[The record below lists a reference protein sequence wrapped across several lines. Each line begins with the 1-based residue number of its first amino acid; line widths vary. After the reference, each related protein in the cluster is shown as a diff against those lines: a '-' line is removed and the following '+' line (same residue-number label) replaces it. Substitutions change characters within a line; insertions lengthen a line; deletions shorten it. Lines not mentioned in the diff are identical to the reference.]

1 MHNLKNVSLEIP
13 KNKLVVITG
22 LSGSGKS
29 SLAFDTIY
37 AEGQRRYAESLS
49 SYARQF
55 METRD
60 KPDVDSIEGLSPT
73 IAIDQKSYTQ
83 NPRST
88 VGTVTEIYDYLRLLF
103 SRIGQQYCP
112 DCQVPV
118 QAYTAGAIVEE
129 LRRRARLGGEI
140 LVLSPLAKQEKI
152 VAKGLLE
159 KVEKSGI
166 DSVRVNG
173 PAVASGYGGQSRI
186 MKINDL
192 ADYEFSANKLYS
204 VELLVGK
211 VVDFKKQDLMKM
223 VEVALDLSNG
233 LVIIAN
239 GGDAKPRTEPLS
251 GSGTGETFS
260 TSGLCPKC
268 EKTMPVLDMRSFS
281 FNSPY
286 GACPRCTGLGI
297 TQEVDAQLVMPN
309 DRLTLAEGAIQ
320 PWMRITGNQNWYQ
333 KIIAA
338 VAQRHGFS
346 VNTPVKEFNQKIKD
360 IILRGTGDEE
370 YLVDNKKTKFPG
382 VIPNLLQRHL
392 ETDSEYV
399 RKEIEQYMRESIC
412 SVCAGKRLRRES
424 LAVKI
429 GDLTIA
435 DLSASSIEDNIVFF
449 KGLSSRLVNS
459 PLGRGRGGLA
469 GSSKSTYDQP
479 TPGLE
484 AYPAQAGNTNRTS
497 GLNATQREA
506 IAKPVLKEVIQRLES
521 MEKVG
526 LNYLALNRSMNTLSG
541 GEVTRTRLATQLST
555 GLIGVIYILDEPSI
569 GLHPKD
575 NNMLIASLRTLRDL
589 GNTVIVVE
597 HDPAMMMAADHVID
611 VGPGAG
617 VNGGEIIAQGTV
629 AEIKKNKNSLTGD
642 YLSGREKISCVA
654 GTRSVIARS
663 EATKQSQQSGGL
675 PRPVKTGLAKTIKII
690 GAKAFNLKNI
700 SVELPLGKLVCV
712 TGVSGS
718 GKSTLIIDILGKA
731 LSKHF
736 YRAKDEPGEHKEI
749 KGVDNI
755 DKVIAID
762 QSPIGRTPRSNPAT
776 YTGVFTL
783 IRDLFANL
791 PEAKMHSYGAGKFSF
806 NVKGGGR
813 CEACAGEGYMRIPMQ
828 FLADVYVQCSECNG
842 ARYNREALEVHYL
855 NKNIADVLHMTVEEA
870 SAFFSNVP
878 NISEKLKLLK
888 EVGLGYMQL
897 GQPATNL
904 SGGEAQRVKLAT
916 ELSRASTGTTLY
928 ILDEPTTGL
937 HFEDIRHL
945 LQVLNRLVAK
955 GNTVIII
962 EHNIDVI
969 RCADWVIDMGPG
981 GGKHGG
987 EVVAQGTAKDLMKN
1001 KKSWTGKYLK
1011 TK

>member
-1 MHNLKNVSLEIP
+1 MHDKLIIKGARVHNLKNVSLEIP

-112 DCQVPV
+112 DCNEPV
-118 QAYTAGAIVEE
+118 QSYTPGAILEE
-129 LRRRARLGGEI
+129 VRRRARQGEL
-140 LVLSPLAKQEKI
+140 LVLSPLIKSAKVKRDD
-152 VAKGLLE
+152 LLE
-159 KVEKSGI
+159 KVEKSGYEW
-166 DSVRVNG
+166 VRVNG
-173 PAVASGYGGQSRI
+173 KV

-192 ADYEFSANKLYS
+192 AKYEFSQNKLYS
-204 VELLVGK
+204 VELMVGK
-211 VVDFKKQDLMKM
+211 VEDVKKQDLMKM
-223 VEVALDLSNG
+223 VDAALDLSNG
-233 LVIIAN
+233 LVIISDN
-239 GGDAKPRTEPLS
+239 KND
-251 GSGTGETFS
+251 ETFS

-268 EKTMPVLDMRSFS
+268 SQVMPVLDMRSFS

-286 GACPRCTGLGI
+286 GACPHCTGLGI

-320 PWMRITGNQNWYQ
+320 PWMRITGNQSWYQ

-338 VAQRHGFS
+338 VAERHGFS
-346 VNTPVKEFNQKIKD
+346 VNTPVKEFNQKIIS
-360 IILRGTGDEE
+360 IILRGTGNDE
-370 YLVDNKKTKFPG
+370 YVIDGKKTVFPG

-399 RKEIEQYMRESIC
+399 RKEIEQYMRET
-412 SVCAGKRLRRES
+412 VCPLCNGKRLHRNS

-429 GDLTIA
+429 GEHNIA
-435 DLSASSIEDNIVFF
+435 DLSALSIEDNIVFF
-449 KGLSSRLVNS
+449 KKITIKLSTSAGSNGLS
-459 PLGRGRGGLA
+459 
-469 GSSKSTYDQP
+469 Q
-479 TPGLE
+479 
-484 AYPAQAGNTNRTS
+484 
-497 GLNATQREA
+497 TQREA
-506 IAKPVLKEVIQRLES
+506 IAKPVLKEIIQRLES
-521 MEKVG
+521 LAKVG
-526 LNYLALNRSMNTLSG
+526 LSYLAMDRSMNTLSG

-575 NNMLIASLRTLRDL
+575 NKMLIESLRSLRDM
-589 GNTVIVVE
+589 GNSVIVVE
-597 HDPAMMMAADHVID
+597 HDSAMMFAADYIID

-617 VNGGEIIAQGTV
+617 VGGGEIIAQGTV
-629 AEIKKNKNSLTGD
+629 AQIKKTKKSLTGD

-654 GTRSVIARS
+654 DDS
-663 EATKQSQQSGGL
+663 
-675 PRPVKTGLAKTIKII
+675 AKRTTPKGPLRGKSIKII
-690 GAKAFNLKNI
+690 GAKAFNLQNVD
-700 SVELPLGKLVCV
+700 VEIPLGKLVCV

-718 GKSTLIIDILGKA
+718 GKSTLVIDILGKA

-736 YRAKDEPGEHKEI
+736 YRAKDEPGAHKEI
-749 KGVDNI
+749 KGIANI
-755 DKVIAID
+755 DKVIAIN
-762 QSPIGRTPRSNPAT
+762 QSPIGRTPRSSPAT

-783 IRDLFANL
+783 IRDLFADL
-791 PEAKMHSYGAGKFSF
+791 PEAKINSYDAGKFSF

-828 FLADVYVQCSECNG
+828 FLADVYVQCSECGG
-842 ARYNREALEVHYL
+842 ARYNKEALEIHYR
-855 NKNIADVLHMTVEEA
+855 NKNIADVLNMTVDEA
-870 SAFFSNVP
+870 QTFFSDIL
-878 NISEKLKLLK
+878 NISDKLRILH
-888 EVGLGYMQL
+888 EVGLGYMHL

-916 ELSRASTGTTLY
+916 ELSRSSTGRTLY

-937 HFEDIRHL
+937 HFEDIKHL
-945 LQVLNRLVAK
+945 LQVLNRLVSK
-955 GNTVIII
+955 GNTVVII
-962 EHNIDVI
+962 EHNLEII
-969 RCADWVIDMGPG
+969 ACSDWIIDMGPG
-981 GGKHGG
+981 GGRHGG
-987 EVVAQGTAKDLMKN
+987 RLVAQGTAKDLMKV
-1001 KKSWTGKYLK
+1001 KSSWTGKYLK
-1011 TK
+1011 TI

>member
-1 MHNLKNVSLEIP
+1 MPPQNDKLIIKGARVHNLKNVSLEIP

-55 METRD
+55 MEVRD

-112 DCQVPV
+112 DCHEAV
-118 QAYTAGAIVEE
+118 QSYTPGAILEE
-129 LRRRARLGGEI
+129 VRRRARKSGE
-140 LVLSPLAKQEKI
+140 LFVLSPIAKE
-152 VAKGLLE
+152 AKVKADELLE
-159 KVEKSGI
+159 KVEKSGYEW
-166 DSVRVNG
+166 VRVNDK
-173 PAVASGYGGQSRI
+173 V

-192 ADYEFSANKLYS
+192 AKYEFSANKLYS
-204 VELLVGK
+204 VELVIGK
-211 VVDFKKQDLMKM
+211 VTDFQKQDLMKM
-223 VEVALDLSNG
+223 VESALDLSNG
-233 LVIIAN
+233 LVMLADGKN
-239 GGDAKPRTEPLS
+239 D
-251 GSGTGETFS
+251 ETFS

-268 EKTMPVLDMRSFS
+268 GKIMPTLDMRSFS

-297 TQEVDAQLVMPN
+297 TQEVDEQLVIPN

-338 VAQRHGFS
+338 VAEKHGFS
-346 VNTPVKEFNQKIKD
+346 VNTPVKEFNQKIKN
-360 IILRGTGDEE
+360 IILQGTGSEE
-370 YLVDNKKTKFPG
+370 YVIDGKKTAFPG

-399 RKEIEQYMRESIC
+399 RKEIEQYMREAIC
-412 SVCAGKRLRRES
+412 PVCKGKRLHKNS

-429 GDLTIA
+429 GEYNIA
-435 DLSASSIEDNIVFF
+435 DLSALSVEDNIIFF
-449 KGLSSRLVNS
+449 KKVSAKLPVNVGAGGLS
-459 PLGRGRGGLA
+459 
-469 GSSKSTYDQP
+469 Q
-479 TPGLE
+479 
-484 AYPAQAGNTNRTS
+484 
-497 GLNATQREA
+497 TQKETV
-506 IAKPVLKEVIQRLES
+506 AKPILKEIIQRLES
-521 MEKVG
+521 LEKVG
-526 LNYLALNRSMNTLSG
+526 LSYLALDRSMNTLSG

-575 NNMLIASLRTLRDL
+575 NKMLIETLRSLRDM
-589 GNTVIVVE
+589 GNSVIVVE
-597 HDPAMMMAADHVID
+597 HDSAMMEAADYIID

-617 VNGGEIIAQGTV
+617 VGGGQIMAQGTV
-629 AEIKKNKNSLTGD
+629 AQIKKTKKSLTGD
-642 YLSGREKISCVA
+642 YLSGREKITC
-654 GTRSVIARS
+654 
-663 EATKQSQQSGGL
+663 
-675 PRPVKTGLAKTIKII
+675 AKDNSKNKNNKSIKII
-690 GAKAFNLKNI
+690 GATAFNLQNVN
-700 SVELPLGKLVCV
+700 VEFPLGKLVCV

-718 GKSTLIIDILGKA
+718 GKSTLVIDILGKA

-749 KGVDNI
+749 KGIANI
-755 DKVIAID
+755 DKVIAIN
-762 QSPIGRTPRSNPAT
+762 QSPIGRTPRSSPAT

-783 IRDLFANL
+783 IRDLFADL
-791 PEAKMHSYGAGKFSF
+791 PEARMNNYDAGKFSF

-828 FLADVYVQCSECNG
+828 FLADVYVQCNECNG
-842 ARYNREALEVHYL
+842 ARYNREALEVHYR
-855 NKNIADVLHMTVEEA
+855 NKNIADVLNMTVDEA
-870 SAFFSNVP
+870 RTFFSDIP
-878 NISEKLKLLK
+878 NISDKLNILR
-888 EVGLGYMQL
+888 EVGLGYMHL

-916 ELSRASTGTTLY
+916 ELSRSSTGKTLY

-937 HFEDIRHL
+937 HFEDIKHL
-945 LQVLNRLVAK
+945 LQVLNRLVSR
-955 GNTVIII
+955 GNTVVII
-962 EHNIDVI
+962 EHNLEII
-969 RCADWVIDMGPG
+969 ACSDWIIDMGPLG
-981 GGKHGG
+981 GRHGGKL
-987 EVVAQGTAKDLMKN
+987 VAQGTAKDIMKA
-1001 KKSWTGKYLK
+1001 KASWTGKYLK
-1011 TK
+1011 TI